1 MKKNLLLLALIV
13 CSSFTWYSCRPDE
26 GNDPEI
32 EVEVEE
38 QDIWSPSNNSLFWR
52 ISGNGLQQPAHLFG
66 TIHTIAHEDFSFEKG
81 LDSILE
87 SSTSLMLEADISDPA
102 IIKAVQSRM
111 TWEKGI
117 NPDDMYTDAEVEAL
131 DALCQSLNTSWE
143 VIKQF
148 NPLSLEGYLS
158 GQILKKELGITSGY
172 EEYLIYN
179 GQKNGTPI
187 LGAESAEYVFTYYND
202 IPNEE
207 VIDRLVKMA
216 TNYLD
221 EPETFMGS
229 FQELVQAYLQQDLKA
244 LYDLNFKEGDQHLN
258 ERTYETL
265 IVSRNAVWM
274 DAIEKELS
282 GRLVAVGA
290 AHLGGDKGLVQL
302 LRDKGYELTPIKVA
316 R

>member
-26 GNDPEI
+26 GDDPEI
-32 EVEVEE
+32 EIEE
-38 QDIWSPSNNSLFWR
+38 QDIWSANNNSLFWR
-52 ISGNGLQQPAHLFG
+52 VSGNGLEQPAHLFG
-66 TIHTIAHEDFSFEKG
+66 TIHTIAKEDFSFKKG

-87 SSTSLMLEADISDPA
+87 NSSSLMLEADISDPA

-111 TWEKGI
+111 TWEDGI

-158 GQILKKELGITSGY
+158 GQILQKELGITSGY

-187 LGAESAEYVFTYYND
+187 LGAESAEYVFTYYKD
-202 IPNEE
+202 IPSEE
-207 VIDRLVKMA
+207 VIDRLVTMA
-216 TNYLD
+216 DRYLA
-221 EPETFMGS
+221 EPETFMAS
-229 FQELVQAYLQQDLKA
+229 FHELVQAYLQQDLKT
-244 LYDLNFKEGDQHLN
+244 LYDLNFKEGNQDLN
-258 ERTYETL
+258 AQTYETL
-265 IVSRNAVWM
+265 IVGRNAAWM
-274 DAIEKELS
+274 DTIEKDLS

-290 AHLGGDKGLVQL
+290 GHLGGEKGLVQL